1 MILISDGY
9 QSKGF
14 SCYLEVIDYFG
25 EELFVAILSGQHSQY
40 VMSYC

>member
-9 QSKGF
+9 QSKDF
-14 SCYLEVIDYFG
+14 SCHLEVIDYFG

-40 VMSYC
+40 VLSYC